1 MQRPSSSNN
10 DCLRP
15 IHQWFTHLFEHL
27 LVPFMAL
34 GKWVKS
40 LFKRRLIKRSF
51 KGDAQALGE
60 FLENDIQPSDVKSF
74 LENDIQPSDVKS
86 WLVFAGLDPTAPLD
100 TEAAELQL
108 KMVILHCRPSCYNG
122 YLPLVDPYKLRCY
135 LETSTAKALLDESFY
150 SRLMVRVSSIK
161 VDEAMQS
168 TLLNR
173 NTSASGE

>member
-60 FLENDIQPSDVKSF
+60 FLENDIQPSDVKS
-74 LENDIQPSDVKS
+74 

-108 KMVILHCRPSCYNG
+108 KMVLLHCHPSCYNG

-161 VDEAMQS
+161 VDEAMRMGS

-173 NTSASGE
+173 NTSTSGE